1 MWEDPIVEESRAARA
16 ELVEQAG
23 ESIHAFFE
31 YLREREKHDT
41 EDVVVTL
48 PPNAPE
54 PNMRHVASR

>member
-1 MWEDPIVEESRAARA
+1 MWEDPIVEETRAARA

-41 EDVVVTL
+41 EGVVTL
-48 PPNAPE
+48 PPNVPE
-54 PNMRHVASR
+54 PSMRNVASR

>member
-1 MWEDPIVEESRAARA
+1 MWEDPIVEETRAARA

-41 EDVVVTL
+41 EGVVTL
-48 PPNAPE
+48 PPNVPE
-54 PNMRHVASR
+54 SSTRHVASR